1 MSRMMTR
8 QGYEAI
14 QAEIAFLWSEE
25 RPRIVKQVTAA
36 AELGDRSEN
45 AAYIYGKKRLR
56 EIDSRLRYL
65 RRKIEGVKVVD
76 LAEIPPSD
84 RVQFGAKVTVE
95 DDEGR
100 TRTWR
105 LVGRDESDPKRG
117 WISVESPVGRALM
130 GLQEGDAVE
139 VKLPRGTT
147 VLEVL
152 EIAYGPDEP
161 ST

>member
-76 LAEIPPSD
+76 LAEIPLSD
-84 RVQFGAKVTVE
+84 GYRPLKRPLEGARERGALEVWERVGERFVRREESRTVE
-95 DDEGR
+95 
-100 TRTWR
+100 
-105 LVGRDESDPKRG
+105 
-117 WISVESPVGRALM
+117 ALA
-130 GLQEGDAVE
+130 ED
-139 VKLPRGTT
+139 
-147 VLEVL
+147 
-152 EIAYGPDEP
+152 
-161 ST
+161 